1 MTQSNKNAT
10 KLQPNQVWGLVAFL
24 FLLSL
29 IPSSSFAAE
38 SLQAVG
44 TPWWHGA
51 FFGAI
56 TILILINVGQFGIT
70 RESAYLFYGLFL
82 TTLSI
87 SLANWLGY
95 FAGTWLAQGIF
106 ENYSLSFFVYLTIIT
121 YSQFCR
127 SYFQLQYD
135 HTLWNTAIHCLC
147 LVVAMAA
154 VISYFT
160 PTKLSNTLLAD
171 TGILAASILFMLSI
185 VMVIE
190 NEPRAQTFMLTRLI
204 ITPPAMALAFSTFQ
218 FVPWSN
224 DIYNLVM
231 VALCVEAMILTYSQ
245 IDQSVKT
252 VQIRLQNH
260 HNQSLKHVLQ
270 LSQIKILRSVSREI
284 RSPISGVIGMAQ
296 LLQDTSLTRNQ
307 REQVQTIRRSG
318 EALLKWLNRLTNWS
332 AIRSDRV
339 QLTSVPFDLPAL
351 VTECIDD
358 HIDYASDRHV
368 DLKLELDKRLPP
380 LVNGDPERVKQILTG
395 LLGHALFYSEQGKLM
410 LVVKPG
416 HDKHQWSFVLI
427 DSSSGLQ
434 TLEIEALHAE
444 LDDTSHTSAQQDWY
458 IAQEL
463 SKVMNGTLRVHVE
476 RQVEGHNSAHYT
488 LTLTLPRHTLLQH
501 NEAEYDHL
509 LRGKRLLIVDG
520 NAPSRKLLSKRAESW
535 GMRVHSAPS
544 ATDALDTLTKAQ
556 DKHFDIIVLDQN
568 IPDLAGLELAGQL
581 NAMPAIA
588 EKSILIM
595 LTGANTPPND
605 ELATH
610 SGIRRVLRKPITSNS
625 LKITLAEEL
634 TLAQNRRHN
643 PAI

>member
-1 MTQSNKNAT
+1 MSEPNKNAT
-10 KLQPNQVWGLVAFL
+10 KFQARRAWGFVAFL
-24 FLLSL
+24 FLISL
-29 IPSSSFAAE
+29 MPSTGLAAE
-38 SLQAVG
+38 GSQVMHNQ
-44 TPWWHGA
+44 WWHGA

-56 TILILINVGQFGIT
+56 TILIAINVGQFAIT
-70 RESAYLFYGLFL
+70 REPAYLFYGLFL
-82 TTLSI
+82 SSLSI
-87 SLANWLGY
+87 SLATWLGY
-95 FAGTWLAQGIF
+95 FAGTWLEQGFF
-106 ENYSLSFFVYLTIIT
+106 ENYSLSLFVYLTIIT

-127 SYFQLQYD
+127 AYFQLQND
-135 HTLWNTAIHCLC
+135 HMLWNTAIHCLS
-147 LVVAMAA
+147 LVVLMAA
-154 VISYFT
+154 IISYFT
-160 PTKLSNTLLAD
+160 PANLSHTLLAD
-171 TGILAASILFMLSI
+171 TGILAATILFMLSI

-245 IDQSVKT
+245 IDHSVKN

-339 QLTSVPFDLPAL
+339 KLTSVPFDLAAL
-351 VTECIDD
+351 VSECIDD

-368 DLKLELDKRLPP
+368 SLKLDLDKRLPP
-380 LVNGDPERVKQILTG
+380 LVNGDPGRVKQVLTG
-395 LLGHALFYSEQGKLM
+395 LLGHALFYSEQGMLM

-416 HDKHQWSFVLI
+416 HEKHQWSFALI
-427 DSSSGLQ
+427 DSHSGLQ
-434 TLEIEALHAE
+434 ALEIEALHGE
-444 LDDTSHTSAQQDWY
+444 LDDSSHTSAQQDWY
-458 IAQEL
+458 IAQQL
-463 SKVMNGTLRVHVE
+463 SKVMKGTLRVHVE
-476 RQVEGHNSAHYT
+476 PQEDGHNSAHYA

-509 LRGKRLLIVDG
+509 LRGKRLLIVDS

-535 GMRVHSAPS
+535 GMRVSNAPS
-544 ATDALDTLTKAQ
+544 AADAIETLKQTQEKA
-556 DKHFDIIVLDQN
+556 FDIIVLDQN
-568 IPDLAGLELAGQL
+568 IPELSGLELAEQL
-581 NAMPAIA
+581 NAMPSVA
-588 EKSILIM
+588 KHSILIM
-595 LTGANTPPND
+595 LTGANTPPNE

-610 SGIRRVLRKPITSNS
+610 SGIRRVLHKPITSNS

-634 TLAQNRRHN
+634 TLAQNRRHKA
-643 PAI
+643 AI